1 MLPRVLTDLY
11 RSGRLSQYLLWL
23 ASAAGVVG
31 LLASRAVVALSPAVG
46 ILAVLT
52 NPNLKHDIRHSWR
65 NGAALRAAAMYAF
78 FLLSAFYTNQWGEW
92 RHQLYRLLPWLGVP
106 LAFAAAVPLSKL
118 QRLTVGSLYVLGTAA
133 IGLATLVKFWFDP
146 VAAEDISIGHN
157 VPSITHIFHIHFGVM
172 LGLAFFFALSLRRS
186 ILTPSWLRWA
196 LLGAAVVVALVL
208 HGLAYR
214 TGLLVL
220 YVGLL
225 IDALRLL
232 FRRRLVLGLGLLLAL
247 IIGPWVAYHTIAP
260 IRQRLG
266 ATRWDIEQYTQH
278 HDINNYSLARR
289 LAAWEN
295 ALLVFR
301 EHPLLGVS
309 PADAEAAMMRQYA
322 WRPMGLLPE
331 NWVMVHNQYL
341 HQLVS
346 GGIVGFTLW
355 MLVLAVPLL
364 QPKQRRNPYIWH
376 FLLVFATANLV
387 DSLLEMQISFNLF
400 VFGYGYLV
408 VAGERYNRQ
417 ATSLALLP
425 S

>member
-1 MLPRVLTDLY
+1 MFLQLY

-31 LLASRAVVALSPAVG
+31 LLGSRAIVALSPAVG
-46 ILAVLT
+46 MLAVLT
-52 NPNLKHDIRHSWR
+52 NPNLKHDIRHYWR

-78 FLLSAFYTNQWGEW
+78 FLLSAFYTSEWGEW

-106 LAFAAAVPLSKL
+106 LAFAAAVPLSKS

-186 ILTPSWLRWA
+186 ALAPSWLRWA
-196 LLGAAVVVALVL
+196 LLAAAIAITLTL

-214 TGLLVL
+214 TGLLVF
-220 YVGLL
+220 YVVLL

-232 FRRRLVLGLGLLLAL
+232 FRRRVVLGLGLLLAL
-247 IIGPWVAYHTIAP
+247 LVGPWVAYNTIAP

-289 LAAWEN
+289 LAAWET
-295 ALLVFR
+295 ALLIFR
-301 EHPLLGVS
+301 EHPVLGVA
-309 PADAEAAMMRQYA
+309 PADAQAAMMRQYE
-322 WRPMGLLPE
+322 WRPMGLRPE
-331 NWVMVHNQYL
+331 NRVMVHNQYL
-341 HQLVS
+341 HQLMSS
-346 GGIVGFTLW
+346 GMVGFTLW
-355 MLVLAVPLL
+355 LLVLAVPLV

-376 FLLVFATANLV
+376 FLLVSATANLV
-387 DSLLEMQISFNLF
+387 DSLLEMQIGFNLF
-400 VFGYGYLV
+400 VFGYGFIV
-408 VAGERYNRQ
+408 VAGERHNRE
-417 ATSLALLP
+417 ATPPIPLP

>member
-1 MLPRVLTDLY
+1 MLPRVLPDLY

-23 ASAAGVVG
+23 ACAAGVVG
-31 LLASRAVVALSPAVG
+31 LLGSRAVVALSPAVG

-52 NPNLKHDIRHSWR
+52 NPNLKRDFRNYWR
-65 NGAALRAAAMYAF
+65 NGAAMRAAAMYGF
-78 FLLSAFYTNQWGEW
+78 FLLSALYTSEAAEW
-92 RHQLYRLLPWLGVP
+92 RHQLYRLLPWIGVP
-106 LAFAAAVPLSKL
+106 LAFAVAVPLSKP
-118 QRLTVGSLYVLGTAA
+118 QRLAVGSLYVLGTAA
-133 IGLATLVKFWFDP
+133 IGVATLVKFWFDP

-186 ILTPSWLRWA
+186 ALAPAWLRWA
-196 LLGAAVVVALVL
+196 LLGAAVLIALTL

-214 TGLLVL
+214 TGLLVF
-220 YVGLL
+220 YGVLL
-225 IDALRLL
+225 VDALRLL

-247 IIGPWVAYHTIAP
+247 VVGPWLAYSTIAP

-289 LAAWEN
+289 LAAWET
-295 ALLVFR
+295 ALLIFR
-301 EHPLLGVS
+301 ENPLLGVG
-309 PADAEAAMMRQYA
+309 PADAQAAMMRQYA
-322 WRPMGLLPE
+322 WRPMGLKPE

-341 HQLVS
+341 HQLMS
-346 GGIVGFTLW
+346 SGIVGFTLW
-355 MLVLAVPLL
+355 VLVLAVPLL

-376 FLLVFATANLV
+376 FLLVSATANLV
-387 DSLLEMQISFNLF
+387 DSLLEMQIGYNLF
-400 VFGYGYLV
+400 VFGYGFLV
-408 VAGERYNRQ
+408 VAGERQQRE
-417 ATSLALLP
+417 ATTPATLP

>member
-1 MLPRVLTDLY
+1 VLTELY

-23 ASAAGVVG
+23 ACAAGVVG
-31 LLASRAVVALSPAVG
+31 LLASRAVVALSPVVG
-46 ILAVLT
+46 ILAVLA
-52 NPNLKHDIRHSWR
+52 NPNLKHDIRQYWR
-65 NGAALRAAAMYAF
+65 NGAALRAVAMYIF
-78 FLLSAFYTNQWGEW
+78 FLLSALYTNEWGEW
-92 RHQLYRLLPWLGVP
+92 RHQLYRLLPWLGVA
-106 LAFAAAVPLSKL
+106 LAFAAAVPLSKA

-133 IGLATLVKFWFDP
+133 IGLATLVKFCFDP
-146 VAAEDISIGHN
+146 VAARNINIGHN

-186 ILTPSWLRWA
+186 TLVRPWLRWV
-196 LLGAAVVVALVL
+196 LLGAAVIIALVL

-214 TGLLVL
+214 TGLLVF
-220 YVGLL
+220 YVVLL
-225 IDALRLL
+225 LDALRLL
-232 FRRRLVLGLGLLLAL
+232 FRRRLVVGLSLLLAL
-247 IIGPWVAYHTIAP
+247 IVGPWVAYQTIAP
-260 IRQRLG
+260 IRQRIG

-278 HDINNYSLARR
+278 KDINNYSLARR

-295 ALLVFR
+295 ALLIFR
-301 EHPLLGVS
+301 DDPVWGVG
-309 PADAEAAMMRQYA
+309 PADAYAAMMRQYE

-341 HQLVS
+341 HQLMS
-346 GGIVGFTLW
+346 SGIVGFTLW

-387 DSLLEMQISFNLF
+387 DSLLEMQIGFNLF

-408 VAGERYNRQ
+408 VAGERYNRE
-417 ATSLALLP
+417 ATLLVP
-425 S
+425 LPN